1 MIQGIEERNYNYFV
15 FKKNSHD
22 LWNGIMLFK
31 GKQDNVYFNVYCKL
45 YGNFLKKCITDM
57 LREKIKITL
66 NKEYSRC

>member
-15 FKKNSHD
+15 FIKNSHD

-45 YGNFLKKCITDM
+45 YGNFLKKM
-57 LREKIKITL
+57 YNWYAKRENKNHIK
-66 NKEYSRC
+66 